1 MYTEEKLAV
10 RTIKGIRDI
19 LNQAYV
25 HAIDMKLADMNPV
38 SGTKLPKQSRVQA
51 EEREDGKVIPIDD
64 RAKILK
70 ATEKDI
76 RMKVAI
82 ITLMFTGIR
91 VGEWLAMTW
100 GQVDFKN
107 NVITID
113 RAITKTCE
121 YNEDGKTKSRKT
133 VVGDTKT
140 QCSERKIRVSQIV
153 MDVLRDWQRALPGH
167 IRKSVKIDVL
177 SAGSVVFP
185 NNLGQMR
192 TYNGFRSTYRRF
204 MAENNLGNYTL
215 HIYRHT
221 FSTMLLERGV
231 NPKVVQKL
239 LGHRDIETTLGTYSH
254 VLPEVYDGVAGI
266 VGEIHADMVS
276 GSKKAAQ
283 DIEPQESAQY
293 LQ

>member
-1 MYTEEKLAV
+1 
-10 RTIKGIRDI
+10 
-19 LNQAYV
+19 
-25 HAIDMKLADMNPV
+25 
-38 SGTKLPKQSRVQA
+38 
-51 EEREDGKVIPIDD
+51 
-64 RAKILK
+64 
-70 ATEKDI
+70 
-76 RMKVAI
+76 
-82 ITLMFTGIR
+82 
-91 VGEWLAMTW
+91 MTW

-107 NVITID
+107 NVITVD

-121 YNEDGKTKSRKT
+121 YNEDGKLKSRKT

-140 QCSERKIRVSQIV
+140 QCSERKIKVSQIV
-153 MDVLRDWQRALPGH
+153 MAALKDWRKVLPEH
-167 IRKSVKIDVL
+167 VRKSVKTDVL

-204 MAENNLGNYTL
+204 MAENNLGNYAL

-254 VLPEVYDGVAGI
+254 VLPEVFDGVAGI
-266 VGEIHADMVS
+266 LGEIHADMVS
-276 GSKKAAQ
+276 GNEKTAQ
-283 DIEPQESAQY
+283 HLEPQRTSQY